1 MKSNIFNLDWE
12 QFNWKDKDQRM
23 KLAGALQMFLALPDR
38 FMPKRFS
45 KLQAFVK
52 AHQDLKQRQVREFTL
67 MSDGYPNEKAIDVVE
82 RFHLVGEYDTG
93 FEQIFAVNDYA
104 GTKASG
110 FDVSGVSSGLTFREI
125 KPGEKLKVY
134 GMQGDKYR
142 CFFCYYGGAL
152 GWHRQLFEDGDW
164 WTIEDNAIEFRAAA
178 YGGRAGIYYAL
189 LEAAANAIGC
199 CSVVPSDC
207 SDCSADARSI
217 AESLNFAATSI
228 LTNTMGRGYNLD
240 PATVEFIVLT
250 PIQMRG
256 RIRQALGVL
265 SQAFPGSPPILD
277 YNFRQITSLM
287 LTNPNRVMVI
297 LPKRTLKIGY
307 RMDLTMF
314 DDFDIL
320 SYTDTVAGWM
330 RHGGCIGDLD
340 QIACIEF
347 EPTSGSCPNPQLA
360 PIAACGKVVD
370 QKGDEMGAMP
380 EGGFEFVSGSNMGRF
395 PGHGQ

>member
-1 MKSNIFNLDWE
+1 MQSNIFNLDWE
-12 QFNWKDKDQRM
+12 KFDYKDKEQRM

-38 FMPKRFS
+38 FMPKQFS
-45 KLQAFVK
+45 KVQAFVK
-52 AHQDLKQRQVREFTL
+52 AHQEMKAKQVREFTL

-82 RFHLVGEYDTG
+82 KFHLVGEYDTG

-104 GTKASG
+104 GSKASG
-110 FDVSGVSSGLTFREI
+110 FDVAGVTSGLSFREI

-134 GMQGDKYR
+134 GMSGDKYR

-189 LEAAANAIGC
+189 LEAAMDAIGC
-199 CSVVPSDC
+199 CATIDAGEVVN
-207 SDCSADARSI
+207 ADAHNI
-217 AESLNFAATSI
+217 AAALNFAAVTI
-228 LTNTMGRGYNLD
+228 LENTAGRGYNLN
-240 PATVEFIVLT
+240 PQTVEFIVLT
-250 PIQMRG
+250 PLRMRG
-256 RIRQALGVL
+256 RVRLALNLVNQNFQGAAQVID
-265 SQAFPGSPPILD
+265 F
-277 YNFRQITSLM
+277 NFRQVTSLM
-287 LTNPNRVMVI
+287 LTNQNRVAVI

-307 RMDLTMF
+307 RMDLTNF
-314 DDFDIL
+314 SDFDIL
-320 SYTDTVAGWM
+320 SYTETVAGWM

-347 EPTSGSCPNPQLA
+347 EPTSGSCPNPHLA

-370 QKGDEMGAMP
+370 EHGDEIGAME
-380 EGGFEFVSGSNMGRF
+380 EGGFEFVSGSGGPRDQ
-395 PGHGQ
+395 GQ